1 MVRSHTFLT
10 AIGAVAALALTVTP
24 LAACGGSSSA
34 GASSSSQDSSKISVV
49 ASISQWGSF
58 AEKIGGDDVSVT
70 NIVSSTSSTD
80 SHEYEPTATDVSALT
95 DAQVAIVNGA
105 GYDTWATDALENDS
119 DTTIINVATITNT
132 SDGANPHLWFSKDA
146 RDKTAQAVHDAL
158 VKADPAHQSDYD
170 KNLTAWQSAETK
182 LDTSMAEV
190 KEQVS
195 GDTYVATESVAQYL
209 LDDLGMVD
217 KTPAGYKNA
226 MANESEPSA
235 QDVDEITKLITSK
248 SVDAL
253 VVNDQESNTTTENLV
268 TAANNAKIAVF
279 HVTESMPAE
288 TTNVLDW
295 MNYLANSLMLIVPT
309 SGSASASASASAT
322 ASASASDSSSASSS
336 N

>member
-1 MVRSHTFLT
+1 MVHSHNFLK
-10 AIGAVAALALTVTP
+10 AAAAVATLALATAP
-24 LAACGGSSSA
+24 LAACGGSSST
-34 GASSSSQDSSKISVV
+34 GASSSSQDSSKITVT

-58 AEKIGGDDVSVT
+58 ATKIGGDDVNVT

-80 SHEYEPTATDVSALT
+80 SHGYEPTATDVSALT
-95 DAQVAIVNGA
+95 DAQIAIVNGA

-119 DTTIINVATITNT
+119 DTTVIDVAKLTGT
-132 SDGANPHLWFSKDA
+132 SDGSNPHLWFSKDA
-146 RDKTAQAVHDAL
+146 REKTAQAVHDAL
-158 VKADPAHQSDYD
+158 VKADSAHQSDYD
-170 KNLTAWQSAETK
+170 KNLTAWQSAESK
-182 LDTSMAEV
+182 LDNSMSEI
-190 KEQVS
+190 KEQVN
-195 GDTYVATESVAQYL
+195 GDTYVATESVAQYM

-295 MNYLANSLMLIVPT
+295 MNYLVNSLMLIVPT
-309 SGSASASASASAT
+309 NGSASSSASASS
-322 ASASASDSSSASSS
+322 SDSSSASSS
-336 N
+336 GN